1 MKRVKD
7 GKRVIRGELTINTYS
22 NRVQLFDG
30 LFTTGYR
37 VTKLEISPRSP
48 TENNEV
54 LVRVSTEEA
63 AGNPL
68 AYWDFSDVR
77 QVAWARWGAPNAAA
91 FGMESIIDPNNMAV
105 EDLWLSTY
113 STIDT
118 GSIQYQLTLEKYEFP
133 AWDGAA
139 TLVKNQS
146 QAGPE

>member
-1 MKRVKD
+1 
-7 GKRVIRGELTINTYS
+7 
-22 NRVQLFDG
+22 
-30 LFTTGYR
+30 
-37 VTKLEISPRSP
+37 
-48 TENNEV
+48 
-54 LVRVSTEEA
+54 
-63 AGNPL
+63 
-68 AYWDFSDVR
+68 
-77 QVAWARWGAPNAAA
+77 
-91 FGMESIIDPNNMAV
+91 MESIIDPNNMAV